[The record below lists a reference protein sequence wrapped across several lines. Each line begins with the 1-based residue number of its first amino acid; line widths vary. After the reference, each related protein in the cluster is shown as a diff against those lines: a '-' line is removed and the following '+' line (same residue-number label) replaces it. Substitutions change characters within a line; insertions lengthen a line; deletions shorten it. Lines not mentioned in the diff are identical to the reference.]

1 MIFLSN
7 YHNLSVCLS
16 VYLCLCT
23 SKIGRLDDYFSLFSQ
38 WTCQTPGGH
47 LPFWPSQLEIQPP
60 NPMGHVRSPRCS
72 WQSWGMSLR
81 SGPVTRQEVKYL
93 WNHKR
98 NVSFSIIFSV
108 EKPLDSWRDIH
119 FLSHI
124 SDSRWHLQVE
134 DCVIGVPSYYSDVH
148 RQDDSVT
155 TRGFN
160 SGSRFR
166 QCYGG

>member
-23 SKIGRLDDYFSLFSQ
+23 SKIGWLDDYFCLFSQ
-38 WTCQTPGGH
+38 WTCKTPGGH
-47 LPFWPSQLEIQPP
+47 LPFWPSQLDLQPP

-119 FLSHI
+119 FLRSHI
-124 SDSRWHLQVE
+124 SSDSRWHLCQVA

-148 RQDDSVT
+148 RQDDS
-155 TRGFN
+155 GF
-160 SGSRFR
+160 
-166 QCYGG
+166 QQW